1 MYGASLGAALPLIAT
16 VSPALADGDGGGDGG
31 NGGDGNAYRN
41 EAARRF
47 AAFATVLQCS
57 RVPELPLIT
66 GDNAVNGGI
75 RYDDETAAWT
85 GVSKWTLQRAA
96 RVGDI
101 EHRMNPGVLPMFTIG
116 GMISGDTNPQTKP
129 FIHFELA
136 LNYLTEVC
144 GLPRESL
151 SFTTTDVASQTFCG
165 VVAEPGQPCIPPTF
179 VTHGLP
185 SSSITYR
192 PHAEAVAAGD
202 GSGWF
207 FDPRN
212 QVGFPTMSI
221 EFTRDGLTL
230 ELGEVARFG
239 FGLGMERVQWAMSGA
254 IPSWNQVLP
263 TLLARIRAEARRRM
277 CRFLR
282 DTRLLLSL
290 RETPDSAGSRRI
302 AQRRL
307 INTHTLGPR
316 PPPPSPITQSCE
328 SAFKHVSNG
337 DFEDQEKDK
346 LGHICGSPLRKT
358 R

>member
-1 MYGASLGAALPLIAT
+1 MTISRRDLLVYGAGFGAALPLIGT
-16 VSPALADGDGGGDGG
+16 ISPALADGDGGGDGG
-31 NGGDGNAYRN
+31 GGHGGDGNAYRN

-75 RYDDETAAWT
+75 RYDDEMAAWT

-263 TLLARIRAEARRRM
+263 TLLARIRAEARRAHVP
-277 CRFLR
+277 L
-282 DTRLLLSL
+282 
-290 RETPDSAGSRRI
+290 PAGY
-302 AQRRL
+302 APF
-307 INTHTLGPR
+307 TA
-316 PPPPSPITQSCE
+316 C
-328 SAFKHVSNG
+328 
-337 DFEDQEKDK
+337 
-346 LGHICGSPLRKT
+346 
-358 R
+358 

>member
-1 MYGASLGAALPLIAT
+1 MTISRRDLLVYGAGFGAALPLIGT
-16 VSPALADGDGGGDGG
+16 ISPALADGDGGGDGG
-31 NGGDGNAYRN
+31 HGGDGNAYRN

-75 RYDDETAAWT
+75 RYDDEMAAWT

-116 GMISGDTNPQTKP
+116 GMISGDTNPQTQP
-129 FIHFELA
+129 RIHLDLA
-136 LNYLTEVC
+136 LNYLILVC

-151 SFTTTDVASQTFCG
+151 SFTTTDVAATDAIVCQTNPTG
-165 VVAEPGQPCIPPTF
+165 GQTCNYPPVSTY
-179 VTHGLP
+179 GLSP
-185 SSSITYR
+185 SSITYR

-254 IPSWNQVLP
+254 IPTWNQVLP
-263 TLLARIRAEARRRM
+263 TLLARIRAEARRAHVP
-277 CRFLR
+277 L
-282 DTRLLLSL
+282 
-290 RETPDSAGSRRI
+290 PAGYAQFII
-302 AQRRL
+302 AM
-307 INTHTLGPR
+307 
-316 PPPPSPITQSCE
+316 
-328 SAFKHVSNG
+328 
-337 DFEDQEKDK
+337 
-346 LGHICGSPLRKT
+346 GSP
-358 R
+358 